1 MHEISAV
8 ASSSFH
14 NCASKME
21 SENAVSQHAAAAA
34 AAETEVEVSVD
45 DVEVVVTADE
55 KLENE
60 GGGDEERA
68 VAVSVARAEEAV
80 FPAKRKRGRPRKQQP
95 VEAAAQQFMPVP
107 AHSATPE
114 KRGRGRPKG
123 SGMWQSRVASC
134 GGINPADTAGSNF
147 TPHTITVQAGENIV
161 QTLWSFSQSIPDS
174 VCVLS
179 ASGTISIAEILM
191 PASRVVFLNTRQEGH
206 FTLIH
211 LNGSHTYDENRGGKV
226 CLLSVQLS
234 NADGRFYGGAVAG
247 SLIAA
252 GPIQLIIGTFTQKLR
267 HEENQRPQ
275 RFASPNPREAIAPG
289 PSQTDQKRKTAD
301 AKAKGALVIDPPI
314 VPDAPP
320 VTDEVAKQKGKA
332 PAHGHAAPQPSS
344 ARAATSDDAEGAED
358 EE

>member
-1 MHEISAV
+1 
-8 ASSSFH
+8 
-14 NCASKME
+14 ME

-123 SGMWQSRVASC
+123 SG
-134 GGINPADTAGSNF
+134 GINPADTAGTNF

-179 ASGTISIAEILM
+179 ASGTVSIAEILM
-191 PASRVVFLNTRQEGH
+191 PASRGGVLKYEARSNWILIYGH

-267 HEENQRPQ
+267 DQQNQRPQ

-301 AKAKGALVIDPPI
+301 AKGKGALVIDPPI
-314 VPDAPP
+314 VPDDPP
-320 VTDEVAKQKGKA
+320 ATDEVAKQKGKA

-344 ARAATSDDAEGAED
+344 ARAATSDDAEGAGD

>member
-1 MHEISAV
+1 
-8 ASSSFH
+8 
-14 NCASKME
+14 ME
-21 SENAVSQHAAAAA
+21 SENAVSQHAAA

-123 SGMWQSRVASC
+123 SG
-134 GGINPADTAGSNF
+134 GINPADTAGSNF
-147 TPHTITVQAGENIV
+147 TPHTITVQAG
-161 QTLWSFSQSIPDS
+161 
-174 VCVLS
+174 
-179 ASGTISIAEILM
+179 
-191 PASRVVFLNTRQEGH
+191 EGH

-267 HEENQRPQ
+267 DQQNQRPQ

-301 AKAKGALVIDPPI
+301 AKGKGALVIDPPI
-314 VPDAPP
+314 VPDDPP

-344 ARAATSDDAEGAED
+344 ARAATSDDAEGAGD